1 MKKNNYFKACV
12 RNFLSNLYFLPNAS
26 PLETEKCIFYLKSSF
41 HSQDIQIFIIFSLLF
56 NPLQIQKDKLKWN
69 NSWCLNKCLSTAF
82 SLPKTEFLF
91 DYLSEIDFSHSSM
104 HPENYSETSQTTK
117 IKLFVKTIKDILPP
131 TYVVKNTI
139 LDVWQGYERVS
150 AIRI

>member
-1 MKKNNYFKACV
+1 
-12 RNFLSNLYFLPNAS
+12 
-26 PLETEKCIFYLKSSF
+26 
-41 HSQDIQIFIIFSLLF
+41 
-56 NPLQIQKDKLKWN
+56 
-69 NSWCLNKCLSTAF
+69 
-82 SLPKTEFLF
+82 
-91 DYLSEIDFSHSSM
+91 M
-104 HPENYSETSQTTK
+104 HPEDYSETSQTTK